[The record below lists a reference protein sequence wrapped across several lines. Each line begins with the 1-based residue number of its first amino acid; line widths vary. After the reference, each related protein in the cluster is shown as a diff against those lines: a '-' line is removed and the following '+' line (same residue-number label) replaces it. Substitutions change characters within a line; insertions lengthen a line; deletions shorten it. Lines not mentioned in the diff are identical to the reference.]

1 MQVCWLILTVD
12 SCAALY
18 IALLINLSSL
28 SQRQLQTGHTAC
40 CVARWRSSRLRVPTV
55 LHDILPATLR
65 VDFENEERED
75 AMLAYKD
82 NEDEETLECVAHVW
96 DIPGI
101 LQWNPV
107 IFILKLDTWS
117 CLDHKIVWQMRSS
130 SSNTWDQK
138 NVYQIFRIDF
148 RHNIVC
154 QYVLNFE

>member
-40 CVARWRSSRLRVPTV
+40 CVARWRSSRLWVPTV

-65 VDFENEERED
+65 VDFENEEGED
-75 AMLAYKD
+75 ATLAYED

-101 LQWNPV
+101 LQWNPWHV
-107 IFILKLDTWS
+107 VLSGSQDCVTNEIFKLEHLGS
-117 CLDHKIVWQMRSS
+117 EERV
-130 SSNTWDQK
+130 SN
-138 NVYQIFRIDF
+138 F
-148 RHNIVC
+148 
-154 QYVLNFE
+154 